1 MYICTQDMYAY
12 VHTFCMYICCVV
24 VYMCVPHLL
33 HSRGSSEEQVPLSVR
48 DLPGLPQDVGTE
60 HEGEDQFVLLKETPV
75 DVGVC
80 VGGGVGDGE
89 GGWRG
94 GMGQVCSRARAKAAW
109 DWASH

>member
-1 MYICTQDMYAY
+1 MWYVYINVCMYVRTQDMHAY

-80 VGGGVGDGE
+80 VGVFKYALSV
-89 GGWRG
+89 RASLKP
-94 GMGQVCSRARAKAAW
+94 SRVV
-109 DWASH
+109 